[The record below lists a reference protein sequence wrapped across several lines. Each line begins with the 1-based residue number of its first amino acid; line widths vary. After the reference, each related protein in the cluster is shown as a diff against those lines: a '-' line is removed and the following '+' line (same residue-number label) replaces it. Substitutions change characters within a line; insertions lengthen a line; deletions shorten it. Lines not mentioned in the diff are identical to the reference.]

1 MNSTRER
8 SRSSPRIHK
17 SAGHSYRSEAQQSAR
32 QEDLGSFET
41 VIPPALAT
49 RKEQQVKQEMFPLI
63 SVAHELKTPLAVMMG
78 YTDLLRGEHIGPITE
93 RQREVLDQMQE
104 SGTRLRTFID
114 NLLLLAA
121 FSLDK
126 NNLELEADDLNEAL
140 QEIFEYW
147 APLAQKKLIHYRFIP
162 AARNP
167 QLQFDALKLQHVI
180 SNLVEN
186 ALKYTPSKGSVELKA
201 STCFWDRRKAQ
212 NQFLFGLDRRVNKK
226 IENAILIE
234 VTDTGPGIPREH
246 HEDIFL
252 EFVRLQNSSQIR
264 GTGLGLAIARRLVE
278 AHGGVIWV
286 KSQPG
291 QGSNFSLLLPY
302 SNTNK

>member
-1 MNSTRER
+1 MKSTRER
-8 SRSSPRIHK
+8 PRSFERTSTSVPRSR
-17 SAGHSYRSEAQQSAR
+17 RSEIAAQPHSA
-32 QEDLGSFET
+32 EVEII
-41 VIPPALAT
+41 IPPPPAI
-49 RKEQQVKQEMFPLI
+49 RKEQQVRQEMFPLI

-78 YTDLLRGEHIGPITE
+78 YTDLLRGEHLGPVTE
-93 RQREVLDQMQE
+93 KQREVLDQMQE

-121 FSLDK
+121 FSADK
-126 NNLELEADDLNEAL
+126 SNLELEPEDLNEAL
-140 QEIFEYW
+140 REIFDYW
-147 APLAQKKLIHYRFIP
+147 APLARKKFIHYRFVP
-162 AARNP
+162 ADGNP
-167 QLQFDALKLQHVI
+167 QVQFDSLKLQHVI

-186 ALKYTPSKGSVELKA
+186 ALKYTPSRGAVELKA

-212 NQFLFGLDRRVNKK
+212 NQFLFGLDRRVNRKV
-226 IENAILIE
+226 ENAILIE

-252 EFVRLQNSSQIR
+252 EFVRLQNSTQFR

-286 KSQPG
+286 KSRPG
-291 QGSNFSLLLPY
+291 EGSNFSLLLPY
-302 SNTNK
+302 SNK

>member
-1 MNSTRER
+1 MKSTRER
-8 SRSSPRIHK
+8 PRRSRRIHRSTGPIYK
-17 SAGHSYRSEAQQSAR
+17 SHDSDDGAPLHGDAVE
-32 QEDLGSFET
+32 L
-41 VIPPALAT
+41 VIPPAPAV

-78 YTDLLRGEHIGPITE
+78 YTDLLRGEHLGPVTE

-121 FSLDK
+121 FSADK
-126 NNLELEADDLNEAL
+126 TNLELEPEDLNESL
-140 QEIFEYW
+140 KEIFDYW
-147 APLAQKKLIHYRFIP
+147 APLARKKLIHYRFMP
-162 AARNP
+162 AIGNP
-167 QLQFDALKLQHVI
+167 QVQFDSLKLQHVI

-186 ALKYTPSKGSVELKA
+186 ALKYTPSRGEVELKA

-212 NQFLFGLDRRVNKK
+212 NQFLFGLDRRVNRK

-278 AHGGVIWV
+278 AHGGMIWV
-286 KSQPG
+286 KSEPG

-302 SNTNK
+302 LNK

>member
-1 MNSTRER
+1 MKSTRER
-8 SRSSPRIHK
+8 PRRSRRIHRTTGPIYK
-17 SAGHSYRSEAQQSAR
+17 SQDFDNGTPSHGDVA
-32 QEDLGSFET
+32 ET
-41 VIPPALAT
+41 VIPPAPPV

-78 YTDLLRGEHIGPITE
+78 YTDLLRGEHLGHITE

-121 FSLDK
+121 LNADK
-126 NNLELEADDLNEAL
+126 SNLELEPDDLNEAL
-140 QEIFEYW
+140 KEIFEYW
-147 APLAQKKLIHYRFIP
+147 APLARKKLIHYRFIP
-162 AARNP
+162 AFRNP
-167 QLQFDALKLQHVI
+167 QLQFDSLKLQHVI

-234 VTDTGPGIPREH
+234 VSDTGPGIPREH

-278 AHGGVIWV
+278 AHGGLIWV
-286 KSQPG
+286 KSEPG
-291 QGSNFSLLLPY
+291 RGSNFSLLLPY

>member
-1 MNSTRER
+1 MKTIRER
-8 SRSSPRIHK
+8 SRNLRRVATSTRR
-17 SAGHSYRSEAQQSAR
+17 AQASEIAPPPPYLP
-32 QEDLGSFET
+32 EVET
-41 VIPPALAT
+41 VIPPPPAV

-78 YTDLLRGEHIGPITE
+78 YTDLLRGEHLGTVTE

-121 FSLDK
+121 FSADK
-126 NNLELEADDLNEAL
+126 TNLELEPEDLNESL
-140 QEIFEYW
+140 KEIFDYW
-147 APLAQKKLIHYRFIP
+147 APLARKKLIHYRFMP
-162 AARNP
+162 AIGNP
-167 QLQFDALKLQHVI
+167 QVQFDSLKLQHVI

-186 ALKYTPSKGSVELKA
+186 ALKYTPSRGEVELKA

-212 NQFLFGLDRRVNKK
+212 NQFLFGLDRRVNRK

-252 EFVRLQNSSQIR
+252 EFVRLQNSAQFR
-264 GTGLGLAIARRLVE
+264 GTGLGLAIARRLIE

-291 QGSNFSLLLPY
+291 QGSNFSLLLPF
-302 SNTNK
+302 SNK

>member
-1 MNSTRER
+1 MKTIRER
-8 SRSSPRIHK
+8 SRNLRRATTSTRRSQSSEITAPPY
-17 SAGHSYRSEAQQSAR
+17 SPEV
-32 QEDLGSFET
+32 ET
-41 VIPPALAT
+41 VIPPPPAT

-78 YTDLLRGEHIGPITE
+78 YTDLLRGEHLGPVTE

-121 FSLDK
+121 FSADK
-126 NNLELEADDLNEAL
+126 TNLELEPEDLNEAL
-140 QEIFEYW
+140 KEIFDYW
-147 APLAQKKLIHYRFIP
+147 APLARKKLIHYRFMP
-162 AARNP
+162 AIGNP
-167 QLQFDALKLQHVI
+167 HVQFDSLKLQHVI

-186 ALKYTPSKGSVELKA
+186 ALKYTPSRGEVELKA

-212 NQFLFGLDRRVNKK
+212 NQFLFGLDRRVNRK

-252 EFVRLQNSSQIR
+252 EFVRLQNSAQFR

-291 QGSNFSLLLPY
+291 QGSNFL
-302 SNTNK
+302 

>member
-1 MNSTRER
+1 MKSTRER
-8 SRSSPRIHK
+8 PRSSRRIH
-17 SAGHSYRSEAQQSAR
+17 SSPASIQRSQARDNGAHLQGEAI
-32 QEDLGSFET
+32 ET
-41 VIPPALAT
+41 VIPPAPAT
-49 RKEQQVKQEMFPLI
+49 RKEQQVRQEMFPLI

-78 YTDLLRGEHIGPITE
+78 YTDLLRGEHLGAITE

-121 FSLDK
+121 FSADK
-126 NNLELEADDLNEAL
+126 NQLELEPDNLNEAL
-140 QEIFEYW
+140 EEIFEYW
-147 APLAQKKLIHYRFIP
+147 APLAGKKLIQYRFIP
-162 AARNP
+162 APGNP
-167 QLQFDALKLQHVI
+167 QLQFDSLKLQHVI

-212 NQFLFGLDRRVNKK
+212 NQFLFGLDRRTNKK

-234 VTDTGPGIPREH
+234 VTDSGPGIPREH

>member
-1 MNSTRER
+1 MKSTRER
-8 SRSSPRIHK
+8 SRILQRTTTSVRRPNRSDRGAKPYSPEI
-17 SAGHSYRSEAQQSAR
+17 
-32 QEDLGSFET
+32 ET
-41 VIPPALAT
+41 VIPPPPPL
-49 RKEQQVKQEMFPLI
+49 RKEQQVRQEMFPLI

-78 YTDLLRGEHIGPITE
+78 YTDLLRGEHLGPVTE
-93 RQREVLDQMQE
+93 KQREVLDQMQE

-121 FSLDK
+121 FSADK
-126 NNLELEADDLNEAL
+126 NNLELEPDDLNETL
-140 QEIFEYW
+140 KEIFEYW
-147 APLAQKKLIHYRFIP
+147 APLARKKLIHYRFVP
-162 AARNP
+162 VTGNP
-167 QLQFDALKLQHVI
+167 QVHFDSLKLQHVI

-186 ALKYTPSKGSVELKA
+186 ALKYTPSKGEVELKA

-212 NQFLFGLDRRVNKK
+212 NQFLFGLDRRANRK

-252 EFVRLQNSSQIR
+252 EFVRLQNSTQFR

-278 AHGGVIWV
+278 AHGGLIWV

-291 QGSNFSLLLPY
+291 EGSNFSLLLPY
-302 SNTNK
+302 LNK

>member
-1 MNSTRER
+1 MKSTRER
-8 SRSSPRIHK
+8 PR
-17 SAGHSYRSEAQQSAR
+17 
-32 QEDLGSFET
+32 SFERT
-41 VIPPALAT
+41 STSVPRSRGSEIAAQPRSAEVEIIIPPPPAI
-49 RKEQQVKQEMFPLI
+49 RKEQQVRQEMFPLI

-78 YTDLLRGEHIGPITE
+78 YTDLLRGEHLGPVTE
-93 RQREVLDQMQE
+93 KQREVLDQMQE

-121 FSLDK
+121 FSADK
-126 NNLELEADDLNEAL
+126 NNLELEPEDLNEAL
-140 QEIFEYW
+140 REIFDYW
-147 APLAQKKLIHYRFIP
+147 APLARKKFIHYRFVP
-162 AARNP
+162 AAGNP
-167 QLQFDALKLQHVI
+167 QVQFDSLKLQHVI

-186 ALKYTPSKGSVELKA
+186 ALKYTPSRGAVELKA

-212 NQFLFGLDRRVNKK
+212 NQFLFGLDRRVNRKV
-226 IENAILIE
+226 ENAILIE

-252 EFVRLQNSSQIR
+252 EFVRLQNSTQFR

-291 QGSNFSLLLPY
+291 AGSNFSLLLPY
-302 SNTNK
+302 SNK

>member
-1 MNSTRER
+1 MKTIRER
-8 SRSSPRIHK
+8 SRNLRRVATSTR
-17 SAGHSYRSEAQQSAR
+17 RSQASEIAAPPYLP
-32 QEDLGSFET
+32 EVET
-41 VIPPALAT
+41 VIPPPPAT

-78 YTDLLRGEHIGPITE
+78 YTDLLRGEHLGPVTE

-121 FSLDK
+121 FSADK
-126 NNLELEADDLNEAL
+126 TNLELEPEDLNESL
-140 QEIFEYW
+140 KEIFDYW
-147 APLAQKKLIHYRFIP
+147 APLARKKLIHYRFMP
-162 AARNP
+162 AIGNP
-167 QLQFDALKLQHVI
+167 QVQFDSLKLQHVI

-186 ALKYTPSKGSVELKA
+186 ALKYTPSRGEVELKA

-212 NQFLFGLDRRVNKK
+212 NQFLFGLDRRVNRK

-252 EFVRLQNSSQIR
+252 EFVRLQNSAQFR

-302 SNTNK
+302 LNK

>member
-1 MNSTRER
+1 MKTTREPSRTLQRTATSVRR
-8 SRSSPRIHK
+8 SD
-17 SAGHSYRSEAQQSAR
+17 RSEIRTKPHSA
-32 QEDLGSFET
+32 EVET
-41 VIPPALAT
+41 IIPPPPAV
-49 RKEQQVKQEMFPLI
+49 RKEQQVRQEMFPLI

-78 YTDLLRGEHIGPITE
+78 YTDLLRGEHLGPVTE
-93 RQREVLDQMQE
+93 KQREVLDQMQE

-121 FSLDK
+121 FSTDK
-126 NNLELEADDLNEAL
+126 NNLELEPDDLNEAL
-140 QEIFEYW
+140 KEIFEYW
-147 APLAQKKLIHYRFIP
+147 APLARKKLIHYRFLP
-162 AARNP
+162 ATGNP
-167 QLQFDALKLQHVI
+167 QVDFDSLKLQHVI

-186 ALKYTPSKGSVELKA
+186 ALKYTASRGEVELKA

-212 NQFLFGLDRRVNKK
+212 SQFLFGLDRRANRK

-252 EFVRLQNSSQIR
+252 EFVRLQNSTQFR

-278 AHGGVIWV
+278 AHGGVILV
-286 KSQPG
+286 NSRPG
-291 QGSNFSLLLPY
+291 EGSNFSLLLPY
-302 SNTNK
+302 SNK